1 MPAFRFVGSMLLWS
15 GETFLYNLKAGP
27 AGGGRLRRPS
37 SAGTTHAG
45 PAGWPTDT
53 GAT

>member
-1 MPAFRFVGSMLLWS
+1 MPAFRFVGFMPLRS
-15 GETFLYNLKAGP
+15 GEPFLYTLKAGP
-27 AGGGRLRRPS
+27 AG
-37 SAGTTHAG
+37 GTTHAG